1 MHFLHYVL
9 KHKTNPGTSKQH
21 ILYVALMRGG
31 EKDIHKKTIVQEHVP
46 VCWYNSLSLSLH
58 LVQYSYIYSIMCTF
72 TFWWSHLLED
82 LILASILLLFV
93 SILPVSVHMILCV
106 KRSST
111 GANKRFCTC
120 LVHDGNV
127 CP

>member
-1 MHFLHYVL
+1 MHGTKIKNTCIAILLHA
-9 KHKTNPGTSKQH
+9 H
-21 ILYVALMRGG
+21 
-31 EKDIHKKTIVQEHVP
+31 
-46 VCWYNSLSLSLH
+46 
-58 LVQYSYIYSIMCTF
+58 F
-72 TFWWSHLLED
+72 TFRQMLINSHLLVG
-82 LILASILLLFV
+82 LLQASILSLFV

-106 KRSST
+106 KRGPT